1 LSLQA
6 LAALEKTNEYLS
18 IGHYSP
24 LTIRNYLSELR
35 YLFVYYADTHPRS
48 FTKDMVMQY
57 LLYLSKTLGCSRPKC
72 RMAAQSIS
80 FFFRH
85 VLKIPYVIPSVI
97 YPRKNTTLPAVMSA
111 GEIKTLI
118 DSVTNIK
125 HRTIIMMLYSSG
137 MRLCEIASLKITDID
152 SKLMRIKIVQGK
164 GAKDR
169 FTILSQ
175 QVLMELR
182 AYYLIYK
189 PKEYLFNGDRPGKR
203 YSMRSIQHLVQKAL
217 IKIGLDSKNYSVHT
231 IRHSFATHLV
241 DNGTDLHTIKEL
253 LGHNSLH
260 TTMQYLHLTS
270 TRIDKVISPYD
281 RLNLNDDDNR
291 QQSFKSDSY
300 RINF

>member
-1 LSLQA
+1 
-6 LAALEKTNEYLS
+6 
-18 IGHYSP
+18 
-24 LTIRNYLSELR
+24 
-35 YLFVYYADTHPRS
+35 
-48 FTKDMVMQY
+48 
-57 LLYLSKTLGCSRPKC
+57 
-72 RMAAQSIS
+72 MAAQSIS

-85 VLKIPYVIPSVI
+85 VLKIAYVIPSVI
-97 YPRKNTTLPAVMSA
+97 YPRKSTTLPAVMSA
-111 GEIKTLI
+111 EEIKTLI

-125 HRTIIMMLYSSG
+125 HRSIIMLLYSSG
-137 MRLCEIASLKITDID
+137 MRLSEIAALKITDID

-189 PKEYLFNGDRPGKR
+189 PKEYLFNGYQPGKR

-241 DNGTDLHTIKEL
+241 DNGTDLHTVKEL
-253 LGHNSLH
+253 LGHSSLQ

-281 RLNLNDDDNR
+281 RLNLNEDDNR
-291 QQSFKSDSY
+291 QQSFK
-300 RINF
+300 INF